1 MEPYDSFDEF
11 PNPIQEGRRQ
21 QKAEKQT
28 VFTDMNAMVDLAF
41 LLLTFFMLTTTMVK
55 PKVMEIVMPVP
66 SQDEKKEDVQPIK
79 ESRAISLLPLSD
91 GRLYIYKGLS
101 VESVQEISYKKEGL
115 RATLREILPSID
127 KPIIIIKPHPEC
139 NFRNLVDVLDEMN
152 VLKVERYAIDEF
164 SEKDRNILEE
174 AGVTKL

>member
-11 PNPIQEGRRQ
+11 PNPIQEGRKQ

-101 VESVQEISYKKEGL
+101 VESVQKISYKKEGL
-115 RATLREILPSID
+115 RATLQEILPTID
-127 KPIIIIKPHPEC
+127 KPIIIIKPHPAC

>member
-1 MEPYDSFDEF
+1 SFDEF

-79 ESRAISLLPLSD
+79 ESRAISLLPLSE
-91 GRLYIYKGLS
+91 GRLYLYKGLS
-101 VESVQEISYKKEGL
+101 VESVQKISYGKEGL
-115 RATLREILPSID
+115 RATLQEILPTID
-127 KPIIIIKPHPEC
+127 KPIVIIKPHPEC

-152 VLKVERYAIDEF
+152 VLNVERYAIDEF

-174 AGVTKL
+174 AGVTTL

>member
-21 QKAEKQT
+21 RNSRKET

-101 VESVQEISYKKEGL
+101 VESVEKLSYAKEGL
-115 RATLREILPSID
+115 RAKLVEILPTID

-139 NFRNLVDVLDEMN
+139 HFRNLVDLLDEMN
-152 VLKVERYAIDEF
+152 ILNVERYAIDEF
-164 SEKDRNILEE
+164 SENDRDILKE